1 MTWLILFG
9 GLGFTLSVG
18 ATIGA
23 ALGLIGLVIL
33 QFQADGS
40 TDLALIAV
48 HNTLNSF
55 TLSALPLFIIMGDV
69 IVASGLGTR
78 VYSALAPMF
87 KRLPGKLLHTN
98 IAVCVLFGAISGSS
112 TATAGATASVAYPEL
127 SARGYDKAA
136 VLGSLAGGGT
146 LGLLIPPS
154 LSLLLYGAWQDVSIG
169 SLFLA
174 GVVPGLMMAGLFML
188 WIAFRSSWGTG
199 RLLAPAAAE
208 SAGPGFGAALVS
220 LWPIAVLILAV
231 LGTIYGGLATPTE
244 AAGLG
249 VVLAIV
255 IGFVAGDLT
264 VGKLRLAF
272 ERATQNIA
280 ALAFVL
286 IGAVILGQ
294 AVSILGLPR
303 EVILQASG
311 WGLSKYQILGF
322 VVVVYLVLGCF
333 FDGITLMLLTL
344 PFLYPLVMTAGFD
357 PVWFGV
363 FVTIMVEIGLITP
376 PVGMNL
382 FVLAALS
389 GGEVSV
395 AKIAAASLPYWG
407 MLLVGTLLIT
417 IFPSIVLW
425 LPRLLG

>member
-9 GLGFTLSVG
+9 GLGLTLSVG

-33 QFQADGS
+33 QFQADGA
-40 TDLALIAV
+40 TDLALIAI

-87 KRLPGKLLHTN
+87 RRLPGKLLHTN

-127 SARGYDKAA
+127 SSRGYDKAA

-169 SLFLA
+169 RLFLA
-174 GVVPGLMMAGLFML
+174 GVIPGLMMAGLFMI
-188 WIAFRSSWGTG
+188 WIAFRSSWGAG
-199 RLLAPAAAE
+199 RDLTPTAAE
-208 SAGPGFGAALVS
+208 SAGPTFGAALVS

-255 IGFVAGDLT
+255 IGFVAGELT
-264 VGKLRLAF
+264 LSKLRLAF

-311 WGLSKYQILGF
+311 WGLSKYQILAF